1 MKGSDYFKKK
11 EITPESGIRFLLS
24 HDIKIYPVGGV
35 VVVNRSG
42 VQIFGSKEY
51 RNNKELNKGIRDYI
65 ADTQGRTNQR
75 DTPAVRPTERALLQA
90 GTEHGVQALR
100 VASHHMGHHPKPMA
114 LKPL

>member
-1 MKGSDYFKKK
+1 MGCFYRKYKLTKIKLMRASDYFKKK

-51 RNNKELNKGIRDYI
+51 RNNKELNKGIESAIKYE
-65 ADTQGRTNQR
+65 
-75 DTPAVRPTERALLQA
+75 VRRILNTI
-90 GTEHGVQALR
+90 
-100 VASHHMGHHPKPMA
+100 
-114 LKPL
+114 